1 MPIQAARA
9 KSIDEV
15 RAILKDFDTRISTLR
30 ESTAALPS
38 SNKQGQPL
46 LTSAPLGPI
55 SLHTPYNPASGIPY
69 ATYARVQRITSVAS
83 CALADSTRRGY
94 EAGIRRFLSYCAEHE
109 VPAHLQFPADE
120 IILSGYA
127 ASFAHRLGGSTAEN
141 AIAALKTWHAI
152 NNAPWRGGL
161 RLTYTLKGVTR
172 LAPASSLKP
181 ARPGVSLAHMET
193 LARGLRL
200 DVPLDAAVFAAAAV
214 AFWCIV
220 RVGELLGT
228 SRRIHRPEL
237 FPSRHSLIGTP
248 TNGEALYIH
257 LPRTKTSQLS
267 GAKIRVL
274 QQRGVCDPF
283 YALKNHIRV
292 NNAVGPGDHLFS
304 YRSSPDDPVRCLTKE
319 TFLTMCNNLW
329 EAHGLERLSGHNFRI
344 GGANTYIDAGV
355 APDIVKTMG
364 GWKSGAYYK
373 YWRKPEDKAAKHAQL
388 IRLPAQREHLV
399 RVGQGRLP
407 SPAYAA

>member
-1 MPIQAARA
+1 
-9 KSIDEV
+9 
-15 RAILKDFDTRISTLR
+15 
-30 ESTAALPS
+30 
-38 SNKQGQPL
+38 
-46 LTSAPLGPI
+46 
-55 SLHTPYNPASGIPY
+55 
-69 ATYARVQRITSVAS
+69 
-83 CALADSTRRGY
+83 
-94 EAGIRRFLSYCAEHE
+94 
-109 VPAHLQFPADE
+109 
-120 IILSGYA
+120 
-127 ASFAHRLGGSTAEN
+127 
-141 AIAALKTWHAI
+141 
-152 NNAPWRGGL
+152 
-161 RLTYTLKGVTR
+161 
-172 LAPASSLKP
+172 
-181 ARPGVSLAHMET
+181 MET

-228 SRRIHRPEL
+228 SRRIHCPEL
-237 FPSRHSLIGTP
+237 FPLRHSLIGTP

-267 GAKIRVL
+267 DAKIRVL
-274 QQRGVCDPF
+274 QQRGVCNPS

-329 EAHGLERLSGHNFRI
+329 EAHGLERLFGHNFRI
-344 GGANTYIDAGV
+344 GGANTYSDAGV

-388 IRLPAQREHLV
+388 IWLPVQRKHLV

-407 SPAYAA
+407 SPAYPA